1 MQSQVHEIA
10 EENYFSGAQN
20 APEESM
26 GLFKMMKEYYRTHV
40 PHDRFLWI
48 LLNLLLLTIIFPML
62 ENVQNRDDLLALFF
76 AMFLF
81 CIPYALRKD
90 DESSSWI
97 YYITLPCC
105 LLGCAL
111 LILPDELP
119 ELGPPKYVIL
129 ARVLIHMVFFVTL
142 AIYLFKEVWRDRAEG
157 FDKVIGG
164 CCLYLLAGTLW
175 AYSYCLVEEFHPG
188 SFFSS
193 QKDFLVGEKGNDHEH
208 LRASVLLYFS
218 FITLTTVG
226 FGDVT
231 PLTSAART
239 LVWLEAIFGQFLVTV
254 LLARLVSMYLDYAKE
269 QSTSIKKLD
278 QKIGEIPIP
287 SGRYHPRVSHPNL
300 ELQDDL
306 PDRNAA

>member
-1 MQSQVHEIA
+1 MQGEAREITVA
-10 EENYFSGAQN
+10 GNLSGVQEAQD
-20 APEESM
+20 ESY
-26 GLFKMMKEYYRTHV
+26 GLFGAMKVLYRSFV

-48 LLNLLLLTIIFPML
+48 LLNLLLLTIIFPIL
-62 ENVQNRDDLLALFF
+62 DNVTNRDDLLALFF

-90 DESSSWI
+90 DTSAGWI
-97 YYITLPCC
+97 YYFTLPCC

-119 ELGPPKYVIL
+119 ELGPPKYIIL
-129 ARVLIHMVFFVTL
+129 VRVLVHMAFFFSL
-142 AIYLFKEVWRDRAEG
+142 AVYLFKEVWRDHAEG
-157 FDKVIGG
+157 FDKIIGG

-175 AYSYCLVEEFHPG
+175 AYSYSMIEEFHPG
-188 SFFSS
+188 SFATAQDAFM
-193 QKDFLVGEKGNDHEH
+193 VGKEKCGHEH
-208 LRASVLLYFS
+208 IRASVLLYFS

-231 PLTSAART
+231 PLTSVART
-239 LVWLEAIFGQFLVTV
+239 FVWLEAVFGQFLVTV

-269 QSTSIKKLD
+269 QSTSIKNLD
-278 QKIGEIPIP
+278 QKVGEIPVP
-287 SGRYHPRVSHPNL
+287 SSKYHPRASHPNF
-300 ELQDDL
+300 EFQDDL